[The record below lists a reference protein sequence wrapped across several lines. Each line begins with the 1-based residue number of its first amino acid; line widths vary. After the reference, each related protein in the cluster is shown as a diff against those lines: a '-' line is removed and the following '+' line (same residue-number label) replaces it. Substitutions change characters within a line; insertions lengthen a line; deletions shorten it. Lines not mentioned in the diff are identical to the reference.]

1 MLDDRRTRKKWPDNC
16 SPSRKSS
23 RLAKVNGVI
32 FQGGPKNLKYVTLW
46 VFDAFVDL
54 EPLKAFGMR
63 YDLSNALRNG
73 LFKRSVLARMDA
85 NIGNFENHEKRLH
98 WLYVHVRVSIILEG
112 MRFSNSDHSN
122 AFPEGVPLPSDWIR
136 PQWPAPANVRSLCTT
151 RTGGSSKSP
160 FDTFNLG
167 LHVGDSDA
175 DVLRNRALLQT
186 TLSARPVFMQ
196 QVHGSSVLQIN
207 AQTPDGLQAD
217 ASFTSH
223 TGVACTMMVAD
234 CLPIL
239 LCDHQGTQVAAVHA
253 GWRGLAGAHGYGVL
267 ESARGV
273 FECKPENLLVW
284 LGPCIGPTAF
294 EVGEDVRIAFVA
306 DFPQS
311 ASAFKALGQ
320 GKWLADLCALAR
332 HRLSALG
339 ITQIYGNDSS
349 QAWCTVSQPSRFFSY
364 RRDRVCGRFA
374 ACIWLNGVSLG

>member
-1 MLDDRRTRKKWPDNC
+1 
-16 SPSRKSS
+16 
-23 RLAKVNGVI
+23 
-32 FQGGPKNLKYVTLW
+32 
-46 VFDAFVDL
+46 
-54 EPLKAFGMR
+54 
-63 YDLSNALRNG
+63 
-73 LFKRSVLARMDA
+73 
-85 NIGNFENHEKRLH
+85 
-98 WLYVHVRVSIILEG
+98 
-112 MRFSNSDHSN
+112 MRFSNPAHSN

-175 DVLRNRALLQT
+175 DVHLNRALLKS
-186 TLSARPVFMQ
+186 TLGAHPVFMQ
-196 QVHGSSVLQIN
+196 QVHGNSVLQIN

-217 ASFTSH
+217 GSFTNDA
-223 TGVACTMMVAD
+223 GVVCTMMVAD

-306 DFPQS
+306 DFPHS

-332 HRLSALG
+332 HRLRALG

-374 ACIWLNGVSLG
+374 ACIWLNGAALD